1 MEQILILE
9 NDWMFSAQIC
19 HTLDAAGY
27 IPTAVYSLEKA
38 RRLLQTG
45 NFSLVLSELQG
56 PDGGGLELCRMAD
69 KRNEFPNRIRIFLM
83 AEKSDQPETE
93 QALLEA
99 LALGAEDFLIRP
111 FGMKLLVKKIER
123 ILKPVN
129 TQEFQDSFLSLDF
142 LSMTAFRKGERLPLT
157 LNEFKILRILTENK
171 GKIVTR
177 QMLLEQLWDV
187 NGNFVDDHTLTVNM
201 TRLRSKL
208 EDQAHRYIRTIR
220 GIGYLWTGEALT
232 SQASLQ
238 NPS

>member
-1 MEQILILE
+1 M
-9 NDWMFSAQIC
+9 
-19 HTLDAAGY
+19 
-27 IPTAVYSLEKA
+27 
-38 RRLLQTG
+38 
-45 NFSLVLSELQG
+45 
-56 PDGGGLELCRMAD
+56 
-69 KRNEFPNRIRIFLM
+69 
-83 AEKSDQPETE
+83 
-93 QALLEA
+93 
-99 LALGAEDFLIRP
+99 
-111 FGMKLLVKKIER
+111 
-123 ILKPVN
+123 
-129 TQEFQDSFLSLDF
+129 
-142 LSMTAFRKGERLPLT
+142 T